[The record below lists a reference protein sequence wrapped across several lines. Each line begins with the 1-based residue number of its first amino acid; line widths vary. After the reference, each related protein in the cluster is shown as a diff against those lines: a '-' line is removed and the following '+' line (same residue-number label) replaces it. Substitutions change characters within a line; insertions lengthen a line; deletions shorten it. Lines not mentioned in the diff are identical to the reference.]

1 MALDG
6 LFLTKIKDE
15 LLSKAVGLRVDKV
28 NQPTRDEIILNLR
41 GKGCSYK
48 LLLCVRAD
56 SPRVH
61 FTSHNIDNP
70 AVPPMFCM
78 LLRKHLT
85 SAMIK
90 NIRQHENDR
99 ILFIDFDGTNEIG
112 DRVELTLCIEIM
124 GKYSNLILIS
134 GEKIIDSIKRVDYL
148 TSSVRQI
155 LPGLTYCLAPQ
166 QDKLSLDTTEIDVI
180 LNRIL
185 EYKDKYL
192 SSAIMNTVQ
201 GVSPIV
207 SREIAARVT
216 GDDMSVSSLSTAQIN
231 ALRQIITQIKAN
243 LHVSTKAYMLL
254 ENSGKPKDISHI
266 NITQY
271 GDMLS
276 VKEYDSCSEVLDDF
290 YYERDRICRINHRAH
305 ELIKLLNN
313 LLERTVRKLALQ
325 KEELKQCENKDKLKL
340 YGELI
345 LANLYRLEKGVTFY
359 EVENYYD
366 NCNLIKIPC
375 NPALSPT
382 ENQKRY
388 YKEYRKAQTAE
399 KMLAEL
405 IVAGEQEIVYL
416 ESVLDELSRADTDSE
431 ISAIRLELQN
441 GGYIKNLK
449 GKKQKP
455 PKELPP
461 IEFKSDDGF
470 KILVGRNNAQ
480 NEKLSL
486 KTAGKTDMWLHT
498 QKIPGSHVI
507 IFGEGK
513 EISDLAIEQAAVIA
527 AYHSKAKE
535 SSLVPVDYTRA
546 KELKKPSGGKTG
558 MVIYHEYW
566 SIIVNPDKELVEK
579 LRVK

>member
-15 LLSKAVGLRVDKV
+15 LLAKAVGLRVDRV
-28 NQPTRDEIILNLR
+28 NQPARDEIILNLR

-70 AVPPMFCM
+70 PVPPMFCM

-85 SAMIK
+85 SALIK
-90 NIRQHENDR
+90 NVRQHENDR

-112 DRVELTLCIEIM
+112 DRVELTLCTEIM

-134 GEKIIDSIKRVDYL
+134 GEKIIDAIKRVDYL

-155 LPGLTYCLAPQ
+155 LPGLNYSLAPQ
-166 QDKLSLDTTEIDVI
+166 QDKLSLDSTNIDEI
-180 LNRIL
+180 LNKIL
-185 EYKDKYL
+185 SYKDKFL

-207 SREIAARVT
+207 SREIASRVT
-216 GDDMSVSSLSTAQIN
+216 GDDICVSALSVEQIDSLKGILQE
-231 ALRQIITQIKAN
+231 IKDN
-243 LHVSTKAYMLL
+243 LHIRQRAYMLQ
-254 ENSGKPKDISHI
+254 EESGKPKDMSHI

-271 GDMLS
+271 GDMLK
-276 VKEYDSCSEVLDDF
+276 VKEYDSCSELLDDF
-290 YYERDRICRINHRAH
+290 YYERDRISRINHRAH

-313 LLERTVRKLALQ
+313 LIERTVRKLALQ
-325 KEELKQCENKDKLKL
+325 REELKQCEDKDKLKL

-345 LANLYRLEKGVTFY
+345 LANLYRLEKGVSFY

-366 NCNLIKIPC
+366 NCNITKIPC

-382 ENQKRY
+382 ENQKKY

-405 IVAGEQEIVYL
+405 IVGAEQEIVYL

-441 GGYIKNLK
+441 GGYIKNTK

-461 IEFKSDDGF
+461 IEFKSSDGF
-470 KILVGRNNAQ
+470 KILVGRNNVQ

-486 KTAGKTDMWLHT
+486 KTASKNDMWLHT
-498 QKIPGSHVI
+498 QKIPGSHVV
-507 IFGEGK
+507 IFGEGR
-513 EISDLAIEQAAVIA
+513 EISDEAIEQAAVIA
-527 AYHSKAKE
+527 AYHSNAKD

-566 SIIVNPDKELVEK
+566 SIIVKPDKELVDK
-579 LRVK
+579 LKV

>member
-112 DRVELTLCIEIM
+112 DKVELTLCIEIM

-134 GEKIIDSIKRVDYL
+134 REKIIDSIKRVDYL

-166 QDKLSLDTTEIDVI
+166 QDKLSLDSTEIDVI
-180 LNRIL
+180 LNKIL

-216 GDDMSVSSLSTAQIN
+216 GDDVSVSSLTSTQIGS
-231 ALRQIITQIKAN
+231 LKQIITQIKDN
-243 LHVSTKAYMLL
+243 LHASTKAYMLL
-254 ENSGKPKDISHI
+254 EKSGKPKDISHI

-276 VKEYDSCSEVLDDF
+276 VKEYDSCSELLDDF

-345 LANLYRLEKGVTFY
+345 LANLYRLEKGVSFY

-366 NCNLIKIPC
+366 NCNLVKIPC

-405 IVAGEQEIVYL
+405 IVSGEQEILYL

-461 IEFKSDDGF
+461 IEFKSTDGF
-470 KILVGRNNAQ
+470 KILVGRNNVQ

-486 KTAGKTDMWLHT
+486 KTANKTDMWLHT
-498 QKIPGSHVI
+498 QKIPGSHVV

-535 SSLVPVDYTRA
+535 SSLVPVDYTMA

>member
-6 LFLTKIKDE
+6 LFLSKIKDE
-15 LLSKAVGLRVDKV
+15 LISKAVGLRVDKV

-41 GKGCSYK
+41 GKGCNYK

-70 AVPPMFCM
+70 PVPPMFCM

-85 SAMIK
+85 SAMVK
-90 NIRQHENDR
+90 NIRQHESDR
-99 ILFIDFDGTNEIG
+99 ILFIDFDATNEIG
-112 DRVELTLCIEIM
+112 DRVELTVCVEIM
-124 GKYSNLILIS
+124 GKYSNIILIS
-134 GEKIIDSIKRVDYL
+134 GEKIIDSAKRVDYL

-155 LPGLTYCLAPQ
+155 LPGLSYQLPPD
-166 QDKLSLDTTEIDVI
+166 QDKLNLQSEEVSCIINKI
-180 LNRIL
+180 LTF
-185 EYKDKYL
+185 KDKYL
-192 SSAIMNTVQ
+192 STAIMNTIQ
-201 GVSPIV
+201 GVSPVV
-207 SREIAARVT
+207 SREIASRVT
-216 GDDMSVSSLSTAQIN
+216 GDDMAVGLMTSAQIN
-231 ALRQIITQIKAN
+231 QLTCLLSDIKSN
-243 LHVSTKAYMLL
+243 LHTSGEVYMLC
-254 ENSGKPKDISHI
+254 EKNGKPKDISHI

-271 GDMLS
+271 GEILD
-276 VKEYDSCSEVLDDF
+276 VKKYDSCSELLDDF
-290 YYERDRICRINHRAH
+290 YYERDRLNRINHRAH

-313 LLERTVRKLALQ
+313 LLERTVRKLAFQ
-325 KEELKQCENKDKLKL
+325 REELKKCEDKEQLRL

-345 LANLYRLEKGVTFY
+345 LANLYRLEKGVSFY

-366 NCNLIKIPC
+366 NCKIIKIPC

-382 ENQKRY
+382 ENQKKY

-405 IVAGEQEIVYL
+405 IIQGEQEIVYL

-441 GGYIKNLK
+441 GGYIKNIK

-461 IEFKSDDGF
+461 IEFKSSDGF
-470 KILVGRNNAQ
+470 KILVGRNNVQ

-486 KTAGKTDMWLHT
+486 KTAAKNDMWLHT
-498 QKIPGSHVI
+498 QKTPGSHVV
-507 IFGEGK
+507 IFGEGR
-513 EISDLAIEQAAVIA
+513 EISDEAIEEAAVIA
-527 AYHSKAKE
+527 AYHSKAKD
-535 SSLVPVDYTRA
+535 SSLVPVDYTRVKA
-546 KELKKPSGGKTG
+546 LKKPGGGKTG

-566 SIIVNPDKELVEK
+566 TIIVNPDKELIEK
-579 LRVK
+579 LKV

>member
-112 DRVELTLCIEIM
+112 DKVELTLCIEIM

-166 QDKLSLDTTEIDVI
+166 QDKLSLDSTEIDVI
-180 LNRIL
+180 LNKIL

-216 GDDMSVSSLSTAQIN
+216 GDDVSVSSLTSTQIGS
-231 ALRQIITQIKAN
+231 LKQIITQIKDN
-243 LHVSTKAYMLL
+243 LHASTKAYMLL
-254 ENSGKPKDISHI
+254 EKSGKPKDISHI

-276 VKEYDSCSEVLDDF
+276 VKEYDSCSELLDDF

-345 LANLYRLEKGVTFY
+345 LANLYRLEKGVSFY

-366 NCNLIKIPC
+366 NCNLVKIPC

-405 IVAGEQEIVYL
+405 IVSGEQEILYL

-461 IEFKSDDGF
+461 IEFKSTDGF
-470 KILVGRNNAQ
+470 KILVGRNNVQ

-486 KTAGKTDMWLHT
+486 KTANKTDMWLHT
-498 QKIPGSHVI
+498 QKIPGSHVV

-535 SSLVPVDYTRA
+535 SSLVPVDYTMA

>member
-112 DRVELTLCIEIM
+112 DKVELTLCIEIM

-166 QDKLSLDTTEIDVI
+166 QDKLSLDSTEIDVI
-180 LNRIL
+180 LNKIL

-192 SSAIMNTVQ
+192 SSAIINTVQ

-216 GDDMSVSSLSTAQIN
+216 GDDVSVSSLTSTQIGS
-231 ALRQIITQIKAN
+231 LKQIITQIKDN
-243 LHVSTKAYMLL
+243 LHASTKAYMLL
-254 ENSGKPKDISHI
+254 EKSGKPKDISHI

-276 VKEYDSCSEVLDDF
+276 VKEYDSCSELLDDF

-345 LANLYRLEKGVTFY
+345 LANLYRLEKGVSFY

-366 NCNLIKIPC
+366 NCNLVKIPC

-405 IVAGEQEIVYL
+405 IVSGEQEILYL

-441 GGYIKNLK
+441 GGYIKKLK

-461 IEFKSDDGF
+461 IEFKSTDGF
-470 KILVGRNNAQ
+470 KILVGRNNVQ

-486 KTAGKTDMWLHT
+486 KTANKTDMWLHT
-498 QKIPGSHVI
+498 QKIPGSHVV

-535 SSLVPVDYTRA
+535 SSLVPVDYTMA

>member
-90 NIRQHENDR
+90 NVRQHENDR

-134 GEKIIDSIKRVDYL
+134 GKKIIDSIKRVDYL

-513 EISDLAIEQAAVIA
+513 EISDLSIEQAAVIA